1 VILTIDVHEDES
13 DTEALQREFGRQG
26 IVEILLVRTRLLP
39 PGVRRQLTV
48 GVHRA
53 GDDSFERFMRRF
65 GDPQALAMADPPS
78 PLGPGGSTPR
88 TPPQRSGPGT
98 VP

>member
-1 VILTIDVHEDES
+1 MILTIDVHEDES
-13 DTEALQREFGRQG
+13 DTEALQREFGPRG
-26 IVEILLVRTRLLP
+26 IVEILTVRTRQLP
-39 PGVRRQLTV
+39 PGVGRQLVV

-53 GDDSFERFMRRF
+53 GEDSFERFMKRF
-65 GDPQALAMADPPS
+65 HGPMADPPD
-78 PLGPGGSTPR
+78 PLESGGSTPR